1 MNPPQHE
8 KALSYTVLGTSPAV
22 TNYVAPNETFESF
35 STPFK
40 PNEGNFAYYMS
51 TPLNQS
57 SSTQQLYGSPSVSSK
72 SWPSFTQVEQRIF
85 SQISNIEEVKYE
97 DSPSDVTIMVQAQFA
112 ANQMT
117 PLLINTANQLSHTP
131 NDSTTNQL
139 SHTPSDSRTNQRS
152 HTPSDSTTNQLSHTP
167 SDSTTNQLIHTPSDS
182 TTNQLSHTPN
192 DSTTNQL
199 SHTPSDSTTN
209 QLSHTPSDS
218 TTNQLSQTPSD
229 IMTSQLSRSCSDTL
243 ATMERCQQ
251 EIANKR
257 KLNHYGE
264 ENHGPK
270 SKRCVPKNY
279 EKNLR
284 EITPVHLTLCTTVE
298 ARLLSDLYDIMKQF
312 KFAKSLTSIDKTNL
326 FGDLIAYL
334 LDFSIPKCRDRK
346 TLSITTHAV
355 LQMVP
360 QIQHNRSSNSS
371 DLLVLQIEDE
381 AGYLGSFRIPHIVG
395 EAMLIYFEA
404 VRPYFIKPE
413 CIDQKIRFMQSPSQ
427 GKPPCYVM
435 TEPFF
440 VNSWETTQFKVRDVR
455 NRIEQ
460 VTNQI
465 LFEKKYL
472 TQFDFY

>member
-8 KALSYTVLGTSPAV
+8 KALSYTVLGTSPAA
-22 TNYVAPNETFESF
+22 TDYVAPNETFESF

-40 PNEGNFAYYMS
+40 PNESNFAYYMS

-57 SSTQQLYGSPSVSSK
+57 SSTQQLYGSPSVSFK
-72 SWPSFTQVEQRIF
+72 SWPSFFQVEQRIF
-85 SQISNIEEVKYE
+85 SQISNIEDVNYE
-97 DSPSDVTIMVQAQFA
+97 DSPSDVSIMAQAQLA

-139 SHTPSDSRTNQRS
+139 SHTPSDSTTNQRR
-152 HTPSDSTTNQLSHTP
+152 HTPS
-167 SDSTTNQLIHTPSDS
+167 
-182 TTNQLSHTPN
+182 

-218 TTNQLSQTPSD
+218 TTNQLSHTPTPSDRTTNQLSHAPSDSTTNQLSHTPSDSTTNQLSQTPSD
-229 IMTSQLSRSCSDTL
+229 IVASQLSRSCSDTL

-257 KLNHYGE
+257 KLNQCDG
-264 ENHGPK
+264 ENHGPN

-298 ARLLSDLYDIMKQF
+298 ARHLSDLYDIMKQF

-334 LDFSIPKCRDRK
+334 LEFSIPKCRDRK
-346 TLSITTHAV
+346 ILSITTHAV
-355 LQMVP
+355 LQMIP

-381 AGYLGSFRIPHIVG
+381 AGYLDSFRIPHIVG
-395 EAMLIYFEA
+395 EAILIYFEA

-413 CIDQKIRFMQSPSQ
+413 GIDQKKVSCSQ
-427 GKPPCYVM
+427 RIPPYYVM

-440 VNSWETTQFKVRDVR
+440 VNSWGKTPFKERNVR
-455 NRIEQ
+455 NWIEQ

-465 LFEKKYL
+465 LFDKNYL
-472 TQFDFY
+472 TQIDLY

>member
-8 KALSYTVLGTSPAV
+8 KSLSYTVLGTSPAV
-22 TNYVAPNETFESF
+22 TNSVAPNETFERF

-40 PNEGNFAYYMS
+40 PNESNFAYYMS
-51 TPLNQS
+51 TPLDQS

-85 SQISNIEEVKYE
+85 SQISNIEGVNYE
-97 DSPSDVTIMVQAQFA
+97 DSPSDVSIMVQAQLA

-117 PLLINTANQLSHTP
+117 PLLINTANQL
-131 NDSTTNQL
+131 N
-139 SHTPSDSRTNQRS
+139 
-152 HTPSDSTTNQLSHTP
+152 
-167 SDSTTNQLIHTPSDS
+167 
-182 TTNQLSHTPN
+182 HTPN

-218 TTNQLSQTPSD
+218 TTNQRSHTPSDSTSHTPSDIMASQLSRSSSDIAASQLSQTPSD
-229 IMTSQLSRSCSDTL
+229 IMASQLSRSCNDTL
-243 ATMERCQQ
+243 ANMERCQQ

-257 KLNHYGE
+257 KLNHYDE

-312 KFAKSLTSIDKTNL
+312 KFAKSLTSIDKTNS

-334 LDFSIPKCRDRK
+334 LEFSIPKCRDRK
-346 TLSITTHAV
+346 ILSITTHAV

-381 AGYLGSFRIPHIVG
+381 AGYLDSFRIPHIVG

-413 CIDQKIRFMQSPSQ
+413 GIDQKKRFMQSPSQ
-427 GKPPCYVM
+427 GIPPYYVM

-440 VNSWETTQFKVRDVR
+440 VNSWGKTQFKVRNIR

-465 LFEKKYL
+465 LFDKNYL
-472 TQFDFY
+472 TQFDLY

>member
-8 KALSYTVLGTSPAV
+8 KSLSYTVLGTSPAV
-22 TNYVAPNETFESF
+22 TSSVAPNETFERF

-40 PNEGNFAYYMS
+40 PNESNFAYYMS
-51 TPLNQS
+51 TPLDQS

-72 SWPSFTQVEQRIF
+72 SWPCFTQVEQRIF
-85 SQISNIEEVKYE
+85 SQISNIEGVNYE
-97 DSPSDVTIMVQAQFA
+97 DSPSDVSIMVQAQLA

-117 PLLINTANQLSHTP
+117 PLLINTANQL
-131 NDSTTNQL
+131 N
-139 SHTPSDSRTNQRS
+139 
-152 HTPSDSTTNQLSHTP
+152 
-167 SDSTTNQLIHTPSDS
+167 
-182 TTNQLSHTPN
+182 HTPN

-218 TTNQLSQTPSD
+218 TTNQRSHTPSDSTSHTPSDIMASQLSRSSSDIAASQLSQTPSD
-229 IMTSQLSRSCSDTL
+229 IMASQLSRSCNDTL
-243 ATMERCQQ
+243 ANMERCQQ

-257 KLNHYGE
+257 KLNHYDE

-334 LDFSIPKCRDRK
+334 LEFSIPKCRDRK
-346 TLSITTHAV
+346 ILSITTHAV

-381 AGYLGSFRIPHIVG
+381 AGYLDSFRIPHIVG

-413 CIDQKIRFMQSPSQ
+413 GIDQKKRFMQSPSQ
-427 GKPPCYVM
+427 GIPPYYVM

-440 VNSWETTQFKVRDVR
+440 VNSWGKTQFKVRNIR

-465 LFEKKYL
+465 LFDKNYL
-472 TQFDFY
+472 TQFDLY

>member
-1 MNPPQHE
+1 
-8 KALSYTVLGTSPAV
+8 
-22 TNYVAPNETFESF
+22 
-35 STPFK
+35 
-40 PNEGNFAYYMS
+40 
-51 TPLNQS
+51 
-57 SSTQQLYGSPSVSSK
+57 
-72 SWPSFTQVEQRIF
+72 
-85 SQISNIEEVKYE
+85 
-97 DSPSDVTIMVQAQFA
+97 MVQAQLA

-117 PLLINTANQLSHTP
+117 PLLINTANQLSYTP

-139 SHTPSDSRTNQRS
+139 SHTPSDSTTNQRS

-167 SDSTTNQLIHTPSDS
+167 SDSTTN
-182 TTNQLSHTPN
+182 NLSHTPS

-218 TTNQLSQTPSD
+218 TTNQLRKTPSD
-229 IMTSQLSRSCSDTL
+229 IMASLLSRSCSDTL

-298 ARLLSDLYDIMKQF
+298 ARLLSDLYDIMKQL

-334 LDFSIPKCRDRK
+334 LEFSIPKCRDRK
-346 TLSITTHAV
+346 ILSITTHAV

-360 QIQHNRSSNSS
+360 QIQHKRSSNSS

-381 AGYLGSFRIPHIVG
+381 AGYLDSFRIPHIVG

-413 CIDQKIRFMQSPSQ
+413 GIDQTKGSCSHPVKGYHHITS
-427 GKPPCYVM
+427 
-435 TEPFF
+435 
-440 VNSWETTQFKVRDVR
+440 
-455 NRIEQ
+455 
-460 VTNQI
+460 
-465 LFEKKYL
+465 
-472 TQFDFY
+472 